1 MDRVKEIKEI
11 KLDDGCD
18 HHICQCLMKAIENEV
33 VPGVYEDGY
42 DDGVHSI
49 VGALEDILTSAHES
63 VKMGI
68 DRKKWV
74 EKMTMTLTRA
84 AGATPRPS
92 RTVDMGGPV
101 N

>member
-18 HHICQCLMKAIENEV
+18 HHICQCLMSAIENEV

-42 DDGVHSI
+42 DDGIHSI
-49 VGALEDILTSAHES
+49 VGALEDILTSAHDS

-68 DRKKWV
+68 DKKRWV
-74 EKMTMTLTRA
+74 DKMTKTLTQA
-84 AGATPRPS
+84 VGSKPRHT
-92 RTVDMGGPV
+92 RTVGMDGPV

>member
-11 KLDDGCD
+11 KLDDNCE
-18 HHICQCLMKAIENEV
+18 HHICKCIMNAIEYEV

-42 DDGVHSI
+42 DDGVYSI
-49 VGALEDILTSAHES
+49 VGSLEDILTSAHES

-74 EKMTMTLTRA
+74 DRMTATLTKAVGA
-84 AGATPRPS
+84 APRQT

>member
-11 KLDDGCD
+11 KLSDDCE
-18 HHICQCLMKAIENEV
+18 HHICKCIMDAIEHEV
-33 VPGVYEDGY
+33 VPGVYSDGY
-42 DDGVHSI
+42 DDGVYSI

-74 EKMTMTLTRA
+74 ERMTATLTKA
-84 AGATPRPS
+84 VGSEPRQS
-92 RTVDMGGPV
+92 RTVDMVGPV

>member
-1 MDRVKEIKEI
+1 
-11 KLDDGCD
+11 
-18 HHICQCLMKAIENEV
+18 MKAIENEV

-74 EKMTMTLTRA
+74 DRMTSTLTRA
-84 AGATPRPS
+84 AGATPRPA

>member
-11 KLDDGCD
+11 KLDDNCE
-18 HHICQCLMKAIENEV
+18 HHICKCIMNAIEYEV

-42 DDGVHSI
+42 DDGVYSI

-74 EKMTMTLTRA
+74 DRMTATLTKA
-84 AGATPRPS
+84 VGSKPRQT
-92 RTVDMGGPV
+92 RTVGMGGSV